1 MDLNVFYEFLG
12 AGFRTFMGQRNF
24 HSPQFQLQSRVGTFE
39 DFPFIK
45 LFEIEKEAVKLFNKT
60 KVQNSNDPK
69 NKIISKYLALIDY
82 DV

>member
-1 MDLNVFYEFLG
+1 M
-12 AGFRTFMGQRNF
+12 
-24 HSPQFQLQSRVGTFE
+24 
-39 DFPFIK
+39 K

-69 NKIISKYLALIDY
+69 NNIISKYLALIDY